1 MISRIVLAASALIA
15 ASTIVSL
22 QASAQTPVAAPT
34 LSFDRAVFTT
44 CREAHA
50 MQPEARKA
58 LAYYLAEY
66 SARYR
71 GVTLPE
77 DERGAQIGFLV
88 RGGCTLAPDA
98 YLFTVID
105 RAILAELSK
114 LPKRQ

>member
-1 MISRIVLAASALIA
+1 MTAKSLATAAALLLVSAA
-15 ASTIVSL
+15 A
-22 QASAQTPVAAPT
+22 QAQTPAAAPT
-34 LSFDRAVFTT
+34 LSFEQAVFIT

-50 MQPEARKA
+50 MQPEVRKA

-66 SARYR
+66 AARYR

-77 DERGAQIGFLV
+77 DSRGTQVGYLV

-105 RAILAELSK
+105 RAIVAEASK
-114 LPKRQ
+114 LPKR

>member
-1 MISRIVLAASALIA
+1 MIKRILAAGAALLLTA
-15 ASTIVSL
+15 AG
-22 QASAQTPVAAPT
+22 AAAQTAPT
-34 LSFDRAVFTT
+34 LSFERAVFVT

-50 MQPEARKA
+50 LQPEARKA

-66 SARYR
+66 VARFR
-71 GVTLPE
+71 GIVLPE
-77 DERGAQIGFLV
+77 DSRGTQVGYLV

-105 RAILAELSK
+105 RAVVAELPN

>member
-1 MISRIVLAASALIA
+1 MTPKILAATGALLL
-15 ASTIVSL
+15 ASTTV
-22 QASAQTPVAAPT
+22 QAQTPAPT
-34 LSFDRAVFTT
+34 LNFERAVFIT
-44 CREAHA
+44 CKDAHA
-50 MQPEARKA
+50 MAPEARRA

-77 DERGAQIGFLV
+77 DSRGQQIGYLV

-105 RAILAELSK
+105 RAIVAELSK

>member
-1 MISRIVLAASALIA
+1 MISKTLAATGALLL
-15 ASTIVSL
+15 ASTTV
-22 QASAQTPVAAPT
+22 QAQTPTPA
-34 LSFDRAVFTT
+34 LNFERAVFIT
-44 CREAHA
+44 CKDAHA
-50 MQPEARKA
+50 MAPEARRA

-71 GVTLPE
+71 GVTIPE
-77 DERGAQIGFLV
+77 DSRGAQVGYLV

-105 RAILAELSK
+105 RAVVAELSK

>member
-1 MISRIVLAASALIA
+1 MISKTLAATGALLL
-15 ASTIVSL
+15 ASTTV
-22 QASAQTPVAAPT
+22 QAQTPTPA
-34 LSFDRAVFTT
+34 LNFERAVFIT
-44 CREAHA
+44 CKDAHA
-50 MQPEARKA
+50 MAPEARRA

-71 GVTLPE
+71 GVTIPE
-77 DERGAQIGFLV
+77 DSRGAQVGYLV

-105 RAILAELSK
+105 RAIVAELTK

>member
-1 MISRIVLAASALIA
+1 MTRKILLAAGALVVSFA
-15 ASTIVSL
+15 A
-22 QASAQTPVAAPT
+22 QAQTPAAAPT

-77 DERGAQIGFLV
+77 DERGAQVGFLV

-105 RAILAELSK
+105 RAIVAEMGK